1 MRQNK
6 TSRAGSFFRGL
17 ESKELTEHTEP
28 DSGHRASKG
37 HLPEA
42 FHLMWKE
49 EGAPETLHQ
58 KAEPLGHLQMVVPTG
73 TPIHLLPHRYSGAT
87 ARQGQK
93 KIGVPLL
100 QREGDHAG
108 PG

>member
-17 ESKELTEHTEP
+17 ESEELTEHTEP
-28 DSGHRASKG
+28 GSGHRGPPKG
-37 HLPEA
+37 IFLKLSISWGKKKVHRKHCTKRLS
-42 FHLMWKE
+42 
-49 EGAPETLHQ
+49 
-58 KAEPLGHLQMVVPTG
+58 PLGHLQMVVPTG

-93 KIGVPLL
+93 KIGVSLC
-100 QREGDHAG
+100 RERA
-108 PG
+108 